1 MPFAS
6 VESVRFRVFRP
17 TGSVCNY
24 TCKFPCFQLPL
35 FRVALYWVMPHPH
48 PPPNKSLHFSVFH
61 LNFAQFSHFPAR
73 LAVYIAFEAV
83 PICCA
88 CKVWH
93 LFFFLPVLQYFKH
106 VLLVGSSQDRYVPYH
121 SSRIE
126 MCKAAQRDSSVF
138 GQSHQSVW
146 LSVCL
151 SYRNSC
157 ICYFISTSLCLACTE
172 HGKFTMGWWTT
183 CWLRYWF
190 LCG

>member
-1 MPFAS
+1 MLPVTVVQSCFVLSYAS
-6 VESVRFRVFRP
+6 STP
-17 TGSVCNY
+17 
-24 TCKFPCFQLPL
+24 
-35 FRVALYWVMPHPH
+35 
-48 PPPNKSLHFSVFH
+48 PPPNKSFHFFVFH
-61 LNFAQFSHFPAR
+61 LNFAQFSRFPAR
-73 LAVYIAFEAV
+73 LAVYIAIEAV
-83 PICCA
+83 PICCD

-151 SYRNSC
+151 SYLNSC
-157 ICYFISTSLCLACTE
+157 ICYFISTFLYHACMK
-172 HGKFTMGWWTT
+172 HGKFTMEQHADLGISFCAGRT
-183 CWLRYWF
+183 
-190 LCG
+190 